1 MIAFYFSG
9 FEWKIFG
16 LELSVSL
23 KGEEYQAPYGS
34 KWPSTL
40 KAYSPPELK
49 VNPSGPPTQNQ
60 DLWGL
65 GCIIWEVFNGPLGQP
80 ADLGKLGKVPAKL
93 APVYKVSPEH
103 KTPLFEFEVHLSHTH
118 MTQSMMQLPP
128 KMCKFH
134 DCTQK
139 YIGTE
144 IL

>member
-1 MIAFYFSG
+1 MVVLLSFSG

-34 KWPSTL
+34 KWPSSL

-49 VNPSGPPTQNQ
+49 GNPSGPPTQNQ

-80 ADLGKLGKVPAKL
+80 ADLGKLAKVPSKL
-93 APVYKVSPEH
+93 APVYKVSNFDEPE
-103 KTPLFEFEVHLSHTH
+103 KPALQFLV
-118 MTQSMMQLPP
+118 
-128 KMCKFH
+128 
-134 DCTQK
+134 
-139 YIGTE
+139 E
-144 IL
+144 ILFMECGLVETSH